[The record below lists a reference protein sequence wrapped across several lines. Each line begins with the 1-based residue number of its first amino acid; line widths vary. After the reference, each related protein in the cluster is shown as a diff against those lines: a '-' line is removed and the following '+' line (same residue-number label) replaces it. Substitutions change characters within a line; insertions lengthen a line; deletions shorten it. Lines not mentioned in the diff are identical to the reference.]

1 MANYTQLLAAI
12 KAAIK
17 QNGTNDITGQLM
29 QDTLVT
35 IVSSVGRYALLAG
48 VATPSTNPGTPD
60 QNVYYL
66 ASQSGVYANFNGVIV
81 QPNKLV
87 ALTNVSGE
95 WEQIVIATFSGG
107 GIIEIDP
114 ALDPNSTNPVENRAI
129 YAALQN
135 FNIYEHQITLND
147 EEPSTPTPYATYT
160 ILMLSNFSTPFIS
173 LATLLSEVLDN
184 GKRYPVVGCAVQD
197 ARPFAAVSFAGQS
210 VLHHINN
217 ATSPFV
223 NTGSR
228 PLDYTTF
235 VSDYVR
241 QIL

>member
-1 MANYTQLLAAI
+1 MANYTQLLSAI
-12 KAAIK
+12 RAAIK

-29 QDTLVT
+29 QDTLCAV
-35 IVSSVGRYALLAG
+35 VGSVGRYAQLAG
-48 VATPSTNPGTPD
+48 VAIPNTNPGTPD
-60 QNVYYL
+60 QNVFYL
-66 ASQSGVYANFNGVIV
+66 TSTPGTYVNFGGLVVPSDRLCALHNVNGSWEMVV
-81 QPNKLV
+81 LV
-87 ALTNVSGE
+87 
-95 WEQIVIATFSGG
+95 TFSDGST
-107 GIIEIDP
+107 INIDP
-114 ALDPNSTNPVENRAI
+114 ALDPDSVNAVENRAV

-135 FNIYEHQITLND
+135 IKLYEHQITLND

-160 ILMLSNFSTPFIS
+160 ILMLGNFSTPFIS

-197 ARPFAAVSFAGQS
+197 AVPFAAVSFAGQS

-223 NTGSR
+223 ATDSR

-241 QIL
+241 QVL

>member
-29 QDTLVT
+29 QDTLCAV
-35 IVSSVGRYALLAG
+35 VGSVGRYAQLAG
-48 VATPSTNPGTPD
+48 VATPSTNPGAPD

-135 FNIYEHQITLND
+135 FNIYEHQITLHD
-147 EEPSTPTPYATYT
+147 EEPSSPTPYATYT
-160 ILMLSNFSTPFIS
+160 ILMLSNISTAFIS
-173 LATLLSEVLDN
+173 LDTLFAEVSNN

-197 ARPFAAVSFAGQS
+197 ALPFAAVSFGEDF
-210 VLHHINN
+210 VRHHINN
-217 ATSPFV
+217 ATSPFE
-223 NTGSR
+223 TTDSR
-228 PLDYTTF
+228 QIIYMTF